1 MGTHKGGRE
10 QRIEELKAKIRQNY
24 KIHRAYNVGCK
35 WKDCYPQTP
44 GQIGAGV
51 AGNRLMY
58 VGKQNRIILHRISMN
73 NLGKRKEENEL
84 YQRLNDKQTQ
94 GCYIK

>member
-1 MGTHKGGRE
+1 MCLVCEADQSRE
-10 QRIEELKAKIRQNY
+10 APADEVVRGYI
-24 KIHRAYNVGCK
+24 
-35 WKDCYPQTP
+35 T
-44 GQIGAGV
+44 
-51 AGNRLMY
+51 Y
-58 VGKQNRIILHRISMN
+58 VRKQNRIILHRISMN